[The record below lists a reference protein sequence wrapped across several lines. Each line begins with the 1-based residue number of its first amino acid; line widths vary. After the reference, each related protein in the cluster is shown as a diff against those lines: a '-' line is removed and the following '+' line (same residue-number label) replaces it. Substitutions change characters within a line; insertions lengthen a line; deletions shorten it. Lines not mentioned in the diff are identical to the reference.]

1 MDASYCIADQNFID
15 YLRDYWNFGLSLL
28 DSREWSSTV
37 LYNLSITEDPTVKI
51 TYIESSE
58 KHRIIKMHLSHL
70 SFMKM
75 VTPIEIQGIQ
85 TILVSNKESGSN
97 V

>member
-1 MDASYCIADQNFID
+1 M
-15 YLRDYWNFGLSLL
+15 
-28 DSREWSSTV
+28 

-58 KHRIIKMHLSHL
+58 KHRIIKMHMLPL
-70 SFMKM
+70 SFMQM
-75 VTPIEIQGIQ
+75 IPIEIQGIQ